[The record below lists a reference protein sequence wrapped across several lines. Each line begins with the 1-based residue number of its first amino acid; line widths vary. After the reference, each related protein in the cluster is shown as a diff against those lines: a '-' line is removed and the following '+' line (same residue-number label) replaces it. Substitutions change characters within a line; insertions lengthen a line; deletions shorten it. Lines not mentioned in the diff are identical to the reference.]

1 MRRRSRCAGDA
12 DKRPRAPRSRPH
24 DKRSGGK
31 RMTYRT
37 WYRAMLALLTV
48 SLAIALTACGSDD
61 NSSSSSSAK
70 PPSGQPGKG
79 KPAVTLGAKNFTE
92 EFILGQLYKQALEA
106 KGFKVNLKNNIGSSE
121 IIDKAINTGKIDT
134 YPEYTGVI
142 DTELAHNNK
151 RATSAEDTYTRAKKF
166 EAGRGFVLLDKS
178 PGFDADV
185 NVVKPDYAKKYGL
198 KSTADLKKVGKFKFG
213 APPENKTRYQG
224 IVGMRKVY
232 GLNNAVFTPLAIG
245 LRYQALDSGKI
256 DVAAGFTTE
265 GQLADKS
272 KYVSL
277 TDPKGVFG
285 FQNIVMVVDKKKLAS
300 LGAGYTQTVNAV
312 TATLSNEALQ
322 KMNGAVD
329 LYKKKPADVAS
340 QFLQANNLK

>member
-1 MRRRSRCAGDA
+1 
-12 DKRPRAPRSRPH
+12 
-24 DKRSGGK
+24 
-31 RMTYRT
+31 MTSRT
-37 WYRAMLALLTV
+37 WYRSMVALLTV
-48 SLAIALTACGSDD
+48 ALAIALTACGSDD
-61 NSSSSSSAK
+61 KKSSSSGSGSGTPAA
-70 PPSGQPGKG
+70 PSGQPGKG
-79 KPAVTLGAKNFTE
+79 KPPVVLGAKNFTE

-106 KGFKVNLKNNIGSSE
+106 KGFKVTLKNNIGSSE
-121 IIDKAINTGKIDT
+121 IIDKAITSGKVDA

-142 DTELAHNNK
+142 AQELTHSNTQAK
-151 RATSAEDTYTRAKKF
+151 SADATYKKAKSF
-166 EAGRGFVLLDKS
+166 EAGRGLTVLDKS

-185 NVVKPDYAKKYGL
+185 NVVKPAYAKKHGL
-198 KSTADLKKVGKFKFG
+198 KTTADLKKVGKFKFG
-213 APPENKTRYQG
+213 APPENRTRYQG

-272 KYVSL
+272 KYISL

-285 FQNIVMVVDKKKLAS
+285 FQNIVMVADKKKLAKW
-300 LGAGYTQTVNAV
+300 GPGFAQTVNAV
-312 TATLSNEALQ
+312 TAKLSNEALQ

-329 LYKKKPADVAS
+329 LDKQKPGEVAS
-340 QFLQANNLK
+340 KFLSANGLK

>member
-1 MRRRSRCAGDA
+1 
-12 DKRPRAPRSRPH
+12 
-24 DKRSGGK
+24 
-31 RMTYRT
+31 MTSRT
-37 WYRAMLALLTV
+37 WYRSMVALLAV
-48 SLAIALTACGSDD
+48 ALAVGFTACGSSKK
-61 NSSSSSSAK
+61 SSSSSSGSA
-70 PPSGQPGKG
+70 PSAPSGQPGKG
-79 KPAVTLGAKNFTE
+79 KPPVNLGAKNFTE

-106 KGFKVNLKNNIGSSE
+106 KGFKVTLKNNIGSSE
-121 IIDKAINTGKIDT
+121 IIDKSVTSGKLDA

-142 DTELAHNNK
+142 AQELTHSNTQAK
-151 RATSAEDTYTRAKKF
+151 SAQATYDKAKSF
-166 EAGRGFVLLDKS
+166 EEGRGLTVLDKS

-185 NVVKPDYAKKYGL
+185 NVVKPAYAKKFGL
-198 KSTADLKKVGKFKFG
+198 KSTADLKKAGKFKFG
-213 APPENKTRYQG
+213 APPENRTRYQG

-232 GLNNAVFTPLAIG
+232 GLTNAVFTPLAIG

-285 FQNIVMVVDKKKLAS
+285 FQNIVMVADKKKLAA
-300 LGAGYTQTVNAV
+300 LGPGFAQTVNAV

-329 LYKKKPADVAS
+329 LDKQKPADVAAK
-340 QFLQANNLK
+340 FLQANSLK

>member
-1 MRRRSRCAGDA
+1 MS
-12 DKRPRAPRSRPH
+12 S
-24 DKRSGGK
+24 
-31 RMTYRT
+31 RT
-37 WYRAMLALLTV
+37 WYRSMVALLAV
-48 SLAIALTACGSDD
+48 ALAIGLAACGSSSK
-61 NSSSSSSAK
+61 SSSSSSSSGSGSGSSA
-70 PPSGQPGKG
+70 PSGQPGKG
-79 KPAVTLGAKNFTE
+79 KPTVILGAKNFTE

-106 KGFKVNLKNNIGSSE
+106 KGFKVQLKNNIGSSE
-121 IIDKAINTGKIDT
+121 IIDKAITSGKIDA

-142 DTELAHNNK
+142 AQELTHSNTQAK
-151 RATSAEDTYTRAKKF
+151 SAQATYDKAKKF
-166 EAGRGFVLLDKS
+166 EDGRGFVLLTKS

-185 NVVKPDYAKKYGL
+185 NVVKPVYAKKYGL

-213 APPENKTRYQG
+213 APPENRTRYQG

-272 KYVSL
+272 KYISL

-285 FQNIVMVVDKKKLAS
+285 YQNIVIVADKMALKKW
-300 LGAGYTQTVNAV
+300 GPGFQDTTNAV
-312 TATLSNEALQ
+312 TSKLSNEALQ

-329 LYKKKPADVAS
+329 LDKQKPADVAS
-340 QFLQANNLK
+340 KFLAANGLK

>member
-1 MRRRSRCAGDA
+1 MV
-12 DKRPRAPRSRPH
+12 
-24 DKRSGGK
+24 
-31 RMTYRT
+31 
-37 WYRAMLALLTV
+37 ALLAV
-48 SLAIALTACGSDD
+48 ALAVGLAACGSSKKK
-61 NSSSSSSAK
+61 SSSSSSSSGTSA
-70 PPSGQPGKG
+70 PSGQPGKG
-79 KPAVTLGAKNFTE
+79 KSLTLGAKNFTE

-106 KGFKVNLKNNIGSSE
+106 KGFKVTLKNNIGSSE
-121 IIDKAINTGKIDT
+121 IIDKSITSGKLDA

-142 DTELAHNNK
+142 AQELTHSNTQAQGYQ
-151 RATSAEDTYTRAKKF
+151 ATYDKAKKF
-166 EAGRGFVLLDKS
+166 EESRGLTILDKS

-185 NVVKPDYAKKYGL
+185 NVVKPAYAKKFGL

-213 APPENKTRYQG
+213 APPENRTRYQG

-265 GQLADKS
+265 GQLVDKS
-272 KYVSL
+272 KYQTL

-285 FQNIVMVVDKKKLAS
+285 FQNITMVVNKKKLAK
-300 LGAGYTQTVNAV
+300 LGPAFTQTVNAV
-312 TATLSNEALQ
+312 TSKLSNEALQ

-329 LYKKKPADVAS
+329 LDKQKPADVAS
-340 QFLQANNLK
+340 KFLQANGLK

>member
-1 MRRRSRCAGDA
+1 
-12 DKRPRAPRSRPH
+12 
-24 DKRSGGK
+24 
-31 RMTYRT
+31 MTSRT
-37 WYRAMLALLTV
+37 WYRTMVALLAV
-48 SLAIALTACGSDD
+48 ALAVGFTACGSSKQ
-61 NSSSSSSAK
+61 SSSSSSGSSA
-70 PPSGQPGKG
+70 PSGQPGKG
-79 KPAVTLGAKNFTE
+79 KPTVILGAKNFTE

-106 KGFKVNLKNNIGSSE
+106 KGYKVVLKNNIGSSE
-121 IIDKAINTGKIDT
+121 IIDKAITSGKIDA

-142 DTELAHNNK
+142 AQELTHSNTQAK
-151 RATSAEDTYTRAKKF
+151 RADATYKKAKSF
-166 EAGRGFVLLDKS
+166 EAGRGLAVLDKS

-185 NVVKPDYAKKYGL
+185 NVVKPAYAKKHGL
-198 KSTADLKKVGKFKFG
+198 KTTADLKKVGKFKFG
-213 APPENKTRYQG
+213 APPENRTRYQG

-285 FQNIVMVVDKKKLAS
+285 YQNIVMVVDKKKLTS
-300 LGAGYTQTVNAV
+300 LGPGFTDTVNAV
-312 TATLSNEALQ
+312 TSKLSNEALQ

-329 LYKKKPADVAS
+329 LDKQKPADVAS
-340 QFLQANNLK
+340 KFLQANGLK